1 MHHHT
6 KFGYKRFSSWGG
18 IVQIN
23 IHWNFECFL
32 WPWPWSQQRN
42 PIFLEANPAYNGMPQ
57 KSSLVLFN
65 HRELHQGCFLKH
77 NLAHD
82 DISPYQV
89 IAVKGSAVQ
98 QFSSSKDIRYDWCA
112 SLSHPSS
119 CMLVSH
125 GPPQQSSKEEHKPWK
140 RSLTF
145 WSSAV
150 TLTLN
155 PASQFFRKTLW
166 IMIMYHQIKFW

>member
-1 MHHHT
+1 MIIWALTVTLTLKITNQSSCATLWPKMHHHT

-98 QFSSSKDIRYDWCA
+98 KTSSGQTFIDILKFCRDFDLEPCKPIFS
-112 SLSHPSS
+112 
-119 CMLVSH
+119 
-125 GPPQQSSKEEHKPWK
+125 
-140 RSLTF
+140 
-145 WSSAV
+145 
-150 TLTLN
+150 
-155 PASQFFRKTLW
+155 
-166 IMIMYHQIKFW
+166 